1 MRIAGSGL
9 FVAVIAGLVLTACG
23 GGTSS
28 PGTSGTSGPREIKVT
43 ATDFKFDPGDQTFK
57 AGEKIRIT
65 MTDKGAV
72 DHTWVLTDSSG
83 TELTKLEVKVGQTA
97 SVDFTAPTTP
107 GTYNIICDIAG
118 HKEAGMSAKAT
129 VQ

>member
-1 MRIAGSGL
+1 MRIVGSML
-9 FVAVIAGLVLTACG
+9 FVAVVAGMLLTACG
-23 GGTSS
+23 GGGASS
-28 PGTSGTSGPREIKVT
+28 GSSSSGPREIKVI

-57 AGEKIRIT
+57 AGEQVRIT

-72 DHTWVLTDSSG
+72 DHTWVLTDANG
-83 TELTKLEVKVGQTA
+83 NELHKLEVKVGQTA
-97 SVDFTAPTTP
+97 SMDFTAPTTP